1 MDAAIL
7 DEEFRKIIVEMKPH
21 ARLLP
26 HKSGKLLIFQIV
38 RII

>member
-1 MDAAIL
+1 MADATIL

-26 HKSGKLLIFQIV
+26 HKSGK
-38 RII
+38 